1 MKRISTIVAGVA
13 GVLALAAVSTGRAVA
28 ADNAAPAAAPA
39 APAEAAPAKAPEGF
53 DKAREVPHGRVATEE
68 YDSKALGFK
77 RKLTV
82 YTPPGFKKDDKDKK
96 YPVLYLLHG
105 AGDDETGWQ
114 KKGAA
119 DVIMDNLYADGK
131 AEPMLVVMPFGYAT
145 RPGEPTR
152 NPNATPEERRK
163 ASGDFERDL
172 LTDVIPFVESHYPVI
187 ADQAHR
193 ALAGLSMG
201 GGQTMR
207 IGPTHSDVFAYLG
220 VFSAGIG
227 GRRPAAPAG
236 GAAPAAAPPP
246 DATASYP
253 DADTLNARLKLFWV
267 SCGDRDPGLEGA
279 KKLDQTLN
287 EKKIKHVWHQDTG
300 KHEWPVWRNDL
311 YLFAQRLFK
320 DGK

>member
-1 MKRISTIVAGVA
+1 MKRILTIVAGV
-13 GVLALAAVSTGRAVA
+13 LTLAALSTARAVA
-28 ADNAAPAAAPA
+28 ADDPAPAAAP
-39 APAEAAPAKAPEGF
+39 PAKAPDGF
-53 DKAREVPHGRVATEE
+53 DKPRDVPHGHVATEE

-82 YTPPGFKKDDKDKK
+82 YTPPEFKKDDKDKK

-119 DVIMDNLYADGK
+119 DAILDNLYADGK
-131 AEPMLVVMPFGYAT
+131 AEPMIVVMPFGYAT

-163 ASGDFERDL
+163 ASADFEKDL

-201 GGQTMR
+201 
-207 IGPTHSDVFAYLG
+207 
-220 VFSAGIG
+220 
-227 GRRPAAPAG
+227 
-236 GAAPAAAPPP
+236 
-246 DATASYP
+246 
-253 DADTLNARLKLFWV
+253 
-267 SCGDRDPGLEGA
+267 
-279 KKLDQTLN
+279 
-287 EKKIKHVWHQDTG
+287 
-300 KHEWPVWRNDL
+300 
-311 YLFAQRLFK
+311 
-320 DGK
+320 